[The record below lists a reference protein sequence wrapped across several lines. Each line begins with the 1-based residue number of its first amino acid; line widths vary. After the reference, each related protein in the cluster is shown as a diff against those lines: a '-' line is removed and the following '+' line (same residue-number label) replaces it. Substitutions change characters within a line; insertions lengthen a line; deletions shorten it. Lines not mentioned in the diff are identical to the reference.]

1 MFQPAS
7 RCCLHKTALLRHP
20 RYSLSAHQHSCGD
33 ISSSIDSTFIFV
45 RFFRNAASQ
54 TNHSELNSIPGVAW
68 GHPCERCP
76 ARLDCQQGFLKN
88 VHTGKCMDIDECEA
102 IPGLCD
108 GGECIN
114 SPGSFKC
121 VCPPGTVV
129 TDKQECR
136 DRDECE
142 DGSHTC
148 HRGR

>member
-1 MFQPAS
+1 MNPD
-7 RCCLHKTALLRHP
+7 
-20 RYSLSAHQHSCGD
+20 G
-33 ISSSIDSTFIFV
+33 FV
-45 RFFRNAASQ
+45 RSNTIGNRFIRNTASQ
-54 TNHSELNSIPGVAW
+54 ILYIQNPSSFGHQNLKRIRANFLGVAW